1 MSGGHFDYAQYKIG
15 EIADQVEQL
24 LLNEESDETDTW
36 GTQVKKGWGK
46 ETLDTFAEALLLLR
60 MSEVYAQRIDWLV
73 SGDDSEKTFMERLVG
88 DLEEVAEKFKGK

>member
-15 EIADQVEQL
+15 DIADQVEQL
-24 LLNEESDETDTW
+24 ILNEDSGEVDTW
-36 GTQVKKGWGK
+36 GTQVKKGWSK
-46 ETLDTFAEALLLLR
+46 ETLEAFEEALLLLR

-88 DLEEVAEKFKGK
+88 DLQEVGEKFKGE